1 MSADIWRHLG
11 IAETNDEAEV
21 RRAYA
26 QRLKLT
32 NPEDDPEG
40 FKRLRSA
47 YERALENIRWRARYA
62 AAEDDEEATS
72 FDAFD
77 AVAEAPSSFDVAERS
92 TDELEHDELA
102 ENHRALRAKLQ
113 GVIGGSPWE
122 VEAAFSALVNDVAME
137 RLSVYAST
145 EVWMANLV
153 RDYGRGGPLFD
164 LAAKHFKW
172 GEGASEVRG
181 GVGET
186 MRHFRQ
192 SMADEAEA
200 RAFLARVKDKRHEF
214 HAAYREV
221 STPVGN
227 WLSRVLSFPQ
237 MNLVRRFL
245 DYVEDKAPYAE
256 RDLDWGKIDW
266 WRGRINFWLTP
277 FWVLG
282 WIVRVGVVLGVI
294 ALFIALSSSPEGVT
308 NSAENPYTA
317 RRACAASVLDI
328 ANMDASACDATL
340 RLMPDSLLMR
350 QYAGIISLRAGR
362 LSEALAHF
370 EAISAISP
378 MDAVARFGQ
387 GLVLSRSE
395 DADERA
401 RGMAEM
407 GGALALD
414 IGVAAYFVAYGLPAP
429 AAISPARDLPTMT
442 RPPAPVADT
451 GPADLRIEDPNVF
464 TAAYEHFG
472 VEQHYEDGRV
482 VLLCLARITGSL
494 TNCQIEEET
503 PRNSA
508 RGEMALRIIA
518 SAHITPAQKDG
529 APVDAVPI
537 RVPLRFNVE

>member
-62 AAEDDEEATS
+62 AAEDDEEAAS

-77 AVAEAPSSFDVAERS
+77 AVAEAPISFDVAERT

-102 ENHRALRAKLQ
+102 ENHRALRAKLL
-113 GVIGGSPWE
+113 GAVSGSPWE
-122 VEAAFSALVNDVAME
+122 VEAAFSALVNDAAME

-145 EVWMANLV
+145 EVWLANLV
-153 RDYGRGGPLFD
+153 RDHGRGGPLFD

-221 STPVGN
+221 STPLGN
-227 WLSRVLSFPQ
+227 WLSRILSFPQ